1 MASSSSSSKYEGME
15 ASVLLGKLPITKTPS
30 PSSPGQHPKPSEQ
43 ACLQQQICQFFVH
56 TIQREKGLRTIWN
69 ARIYEILGGGGGG
82 GCEVAAAAA
91 ASDDCLRLDCGWR
104 AGRRTWTT
112 TRIGNLAFGWLRFE
126 LLDVLHEIF
135 DAVAGSSELGDDAV
149 AVVEEN
155 VDFQLHVLELGGG
168 EVS

>member
-30 PSSPGQHPKPSEQ
+30 PSSPGQHPKPYKP
-43 ACLQQQICQFFVH
+43 ACLQHQICQFFVH
-56 TIQREKGLRTIWN
+56 TIQRERGLRTIWN
-69 ARIYEILGGGGGG
+69 ARIDEILGGGGGG
-82 GCEVAAAAA
+82 GGFVAAA

-112 TRIGNLAFGWLRFE
+112 TRIGDLAFGWLSFE

-149 AVVEEN
+149 AVVEED
-155 VDFQLHVLELGGG
+155 VDFQLHVLEFGGRK
-168 EVS
+168 VS